1 MGLFSDRGGIDRR
14 GGRLVNVTV
23 VPELARGV
31 NQSPGGEEAALHAG
45 IHAMESLSNVL
56 INAAAFGQYSLA
68 GLVLPP
74 AVFATPGVVFAGP
87 LKGMRRCTEPLPF
100 TFEDT
105 SPARENHERR
115 GRK

>member
-14 GGRLVNVTV
+14 GGRLVNVMV

-74 AVFATPGVVFAGP
+74 AVFATPGYPRGGAACGAKSYP
-87 LKGMRRCTEPLPF
+87 LVYANILCRLVNPGHRVPV
-100 TFEDT
+100 
-105 SPARENHERR
+105 
-115 GRK
+115 G